1 MSRLFRRFDATLFSL
16 SILFGAGVLYAA
28 FGASA
33 APPVAV
39 NQSDLRQRLL
49 AAEAHVERLRLELSD
64 ERQLRRRLQGELRDA
79 AGQIEGLLGR
89 LGATHSNVV
98 FVPEKA
104 AAARGK
110 RAVIVPARF
119 AGKVEPH
126 RPRKMV
132 VSATQATGVASPYAP
147 RSRVARVQYR
157 VRSQEKPASP
167 DGKVTRT
174 GRSAT
179 RPRYRVV
186 KVETSEKP
194 ASAVAR
200 VRTPASSIVKPV
212 PDRTAKRRVVHE
224 RRSSGHV
231 RRRAPRYRPT
241 YGLGRY
247 PGSRSHRRRSRKSG
261 FSRNFRK
268 QLEKSGFFDYSRP

>member
-1 MSRLFRRFDATLFSL
+1 MSRLYRRFDATLFSL

-33 APPVAV
+33 APPVAA
-39 NQSDLRQRLL
+39 NQSELRQRLL

-79 AGQIEGLLGR
+79 AGQIEGLLDR

-98 FVPEKA
+98 FVPEKS
-104 AAARGK
+104 AAARGQ
-110 RAVIVPARF
+110 RALVVPASF
-119 AGKVEPH
+119 SAKVEPR
-126 RPRKMV
+126 RPRRIV
-132 VSATQATGVASPYAP
+132 VSAAQATGVASPYAP
-147 RSRVARVQYR
+147 QPRVAQVRYR
-157 VRSQEKPASP
+157 MRSQEKPASSG
-167 DGKVTRT
+167 GKVTRT
-174 GRSAT
+174 GGFAT

-186 KVETSEKP
+186 KVETREKP

-200 VRTPASSIVKPV
+200 VRTPASSNVAPR
-212 PDRTAKRRVVHE
+212 PDRTAKRRAVHE
-224 RRSSGHV
+224 RRPSRHV
-231 RRRAPRYRPT
+231 RRRLPRYRPT
-241 YGLGRY
+241 YGLGRN

-261 FSRNFRK
+261 FSGNFRK